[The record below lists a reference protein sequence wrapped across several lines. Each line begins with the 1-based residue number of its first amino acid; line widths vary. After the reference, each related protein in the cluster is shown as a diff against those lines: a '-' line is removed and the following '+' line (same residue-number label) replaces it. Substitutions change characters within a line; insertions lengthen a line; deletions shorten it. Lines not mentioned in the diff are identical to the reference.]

1 MKRLPAL
8 ALLACILLTG
18 AAKKPPELTISF
30 NPQASSAEGGEFS
43 RPVQLLHSG
52 KQVNMKV
59 LPLITQRDIKSY
71 LPFQN
76 ADGSRG
82 ASFRLDAHG
91 LNLVSQHTLSM
102 RGTHLLVWVNGR
114 HVIDLFI
121 DRPVQDGVLTIP
133 SGLTANEIEMMKYQI
148 PLMGHEKDKLPKPE
162 KKPKEPPAEKAD
174 TATDAKPS

>member
-8 ALLACILLTG
+8 ALLASILLTAG
-18 AAKKPPELTISF
+18 AKKPPQLTISF

-43 RPVQLLHSG
+43 RPVPLVQT
-52 KQVNMKV
+52 KKEVNMKV

-76 ADGSRG
+76 ADGSWG

-91 LNLVSQHTLSM
+91 SNLLSQHTLSM

-121 DRPVQDGVLTIP
+121 DRPVQDGVLSIP
-133 SGLTANEIEMMKYQI
+133 GGLTANEVEMMKYQI

-162 KKPKEPPAEKAD
+162 KKPRKPPTEKAD
-174 TATDAKPS
+174 ATTGGKPY